1 MKHPY
6 SAQLTRDLNP
16 NVKTSFNFLCVQLIS
31 SKGYKMTDALY
42 WYLSSYDMINPI
54 IIEIEVNGA
63 FEKWTIGKQ
72 WYICIYVLYNYFKKK
87 KKLCRDVL
95 LKLFTIL
102 SFYHFLLNV
111 YQVCQCL
118 VLQEADAPE
127 EEEEEDLVVRCK
139 WS

>member
-1 MKHPY
+1 
-6 SAQLTRDLNP
+6 
-16 NVKTSFNFLCVQLIS
+16 
-31 SKGYKMTDALY
+31 MTDALY

-72 WYICIYVLYNYFKKK
+72 YMCYIIILNRK

>member
-1 MKHPY
+1 MRNEQSVNNGTSVYMCYIITLK
-6 SAQLTRDLNP
+6 R
-16 NVKTSFNFLCVQLIS
+16 KT
-31 SKGYKMTDALY
+31 
-42 WYLSSYDMINPI
+42 
-54 IIEIEVNGA
+54 
-63 FEKWTIGKQ
+63 
-72 WYICIYVLYNYFKKK
+72 
-87 KKLCRDVL
+87 KLCRDVL

-139 WS
+139 